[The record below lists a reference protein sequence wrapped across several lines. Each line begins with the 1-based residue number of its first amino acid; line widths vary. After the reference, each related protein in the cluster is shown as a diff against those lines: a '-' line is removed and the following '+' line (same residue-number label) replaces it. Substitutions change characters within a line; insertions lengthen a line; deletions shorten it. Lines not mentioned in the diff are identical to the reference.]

1 MEPLNVKIDLLATEA
16 LVRIRSC
23 LDLITEAGY
32 VDSNLSLKE
41 RYFKIL
47 GAYNLN
53 RTEQKMWE
61 MVWNNQIVSLFQME
75 QDSGIKGIKL
85 IKPSSLEELAV
96 LNSVI
101 RLMAPEKGGEQPL
114 DMWARYRKDIT
125 ECYKEMIE
133 YGLDDESIEF
143 LKNHSAITDGI
154 AESQESLMILLQE
167 PRLGGNSLAFA
178 DKARK
183 ALAKK
188 IGKLF
193 DECEKEY
200 YENAKAKNCNEVL
213 VNYVWQKLLRIQRGY
228 SFK

>member
-1 MEPLNVKIDLLATEA
+1 
-16 LVRIRSC
+16 
-23 LDLITEAGY
+23 
-32 VDSNLSLKE
+32 
-41 RYFKIL
+41 
-47 GAYNLN
+47 
-53 RTEQKMWE
+53 
-61 MVWNNQIVSLFQME
+61 
-75 QDSGIKGIKL
+75 
-85 IKPSSLEELAV
+85 
-96 LNSVI
+96 
-101 RLMAPEKGGEQPL
+101 MAPEKGGEQPL

-125 ECYKEMIE
+125 EWYKEMKD

-167 PRLGGNSLAFA
+167 PKLGGNSLAFA